1 MRITPSSRPMPRR
14 WSPAVLRPLLVGL
27 VAAFALSQ
35 TDADAGRRSK
45 FKQKMAAEA
54 DTEETIEPYTMEERE
69 AVFGPIDEAF
79 KSGRK
84 GEVADLLVEVIERE
98 ELHVQLRAEAY
109 ARLGKVLQSF
119 DLPYSSL
126 VAYQGALATD
136 AALTQDSAKVA
147 IALADTVGDTA
158 ILEKVFADN
167 LGLQV
172 SAETRSRMAYLAAR
186 EAHARKMYPLA
197 LASLT
202 MVVETD
208 PFYPE
213 AKALE
218 GVTQSLLGNP
228 NGALA
233 PLQVA
238 LGTGQAL
245 KRPERFMN
253 TVRLNLA
260 RAYYAASN
268 WPRAIEYFARVD
280 RESRQWPEAQFER
293 SWAHFR
299 LQDTN
304 GVLSLL
310 ETHDSPFLTEH
321 YFPEASLLRVYSL
334 FLMCKFPE
342 ASKEIDQFKAKYEP
356 KIAVLRGVEGQSP
369 AELFAAMAGHIEKG
383 KSDLPRMIT
392 WKFEDEDRFN
402 DSLAAVRSAEDEKKR
417 LMNVAANPFSG
428 WASDEVEKRRVALI
442 NAEGRRIQSRA
453 KRMADE
459 LSQMMNDVEI
469 SKLDMMDFERRLFQ
483 AASAKGEML
492 DKRDTVL
499 RKQRVKANERYWPWE
514 GEYWAD
520 EVGYYRINSKPDCPQ
535 GMTQS
540 LSQ

>member
-1 MRITPSSRPMPRR
+1 MRTGPLPRPGR
-14 WSPAVLRPLLVGL
+14 WSNALLRPLLIGL
-27 VAAFALSQ
+27 VAAFAFSQ
-35 TDADAGRRSK
+35 TDADAGRRA
-45 FKQKMAAEA
+45 FKKKVDDALLTE
-54 DTEETIEPYTMEERE
+54 DTVEPYTMEERE
-69 AVFGPIDEAF
+69 AVFGPVDEAF
-79 KSGRK
+79 KWGRK
-84 GEVADLLVEVIERE
+84 GEVADLLVEIIDQE
-98 ELHVQLRAEAY
+98 ELHVHLRAEAY

-126 VAYQGALATD
+126 VAYQGALTTD
-136 AALTQDSAKVA
+136 AVLTQDSARVA
-147 IALADTVGDTA
+147 IELADQVGDTA

-186 EAHARKMYPLA
+186 EAHSRKMYPLA

-202 MVVETD
+202 MVAETD

-238 LGTGQAL
+238 LGTGQAM
-245 KRPERFMN
+245 KRPPRFMN

-260 RAYYAASN
+260 RAYYTASN
-268 WPRAIEYFARVD
+268 FPRAIEYFARVE
-280 RESRQWPEAQFER
+280 RSSRQWPEAQFER

-310 ETHDSPFLTEH
+310 ETHDSPFLEDH
-321 YFPEASLLRVYSL
+321 YFPEASLLKVYSL

-342 ASKEIDQFKAKYEP
+342 ASNEIDGFKAKYEP
-356 KIAVLRGVEGQSP
+356 KIAVLRAVEARDP
-369 AELFAAMAGHIEKG
+369 VDLFNAMAGHIERG
-383 KSDLPRMIT
+383 QSDLPRMIT

-402 DSLAAVRSAEDEKKR
+402 DSLGAVRSAEDEKKR

-428 WASDEVEKRRVALI
+428 WATDEVEKRRDILVK
-442 NAEGRRIQSRA
+442 AEGLRIKRRA

-459 LSQMMNDVEI
+459 LAQMMNDVEI

-499 RKQRVKANERYWPWE
+499 RTKRVKANERYWPWE

-520 EVGYYRINSKPDCPQ
+520 EVGYYRIQSKPDCPQ

-540 LSQ
+540 IPQ